1 MKGYWKAAC
10 VAVAIVG
17 LAGTAHARPKL
28 TRATPELYRGQ
39 SPQQAAAALLDT
51 AKGQTEDGSWEQIA
65 IGRIY
70 YLGGRKAE
78 GEAMFKALLDRTEKT
93 SDLYRI
99 AQVYAEAGE
108 WPKARPLLDRMLTMK
123 EADAGDV
130 MRAARTYAEHK
141 EWARARPLFEKFVA
155 LDDYDEK
162 ELAEI
167 GAWYM
172 LNGDRATAES
182 YFDRSLKKDPTSLWA
197 TTRMAG
203 AYLRVPPHD

>member
-1 MKGYWKAAC
+1 MKEHLKAAC
-10 VAVAIVG
+10 AVLALAGVAG
-17 LAGTAHARPKL
+17 LAHAAPKPGR
-28 TRATPELYRGQ
+28 TDPAMYRGQ
-39 SPQQAAAALLDT
+39 APQKAAAALLDV
-51 AKGQTEDGSWEQIA
+51 AKTQTEDGSWERIA

-70 YLGGRKAE
+70 YLGGRKPD

-130 MRAARTYAEHK
+130 LRAARAYAEHR
-141 EWARARPLFEKFVA
+141 EWARAKPLFEKFVA
-155 LDDYDEK
+155 MDDYDEK

-167 GAWYM
+167 GAWY
-172 LNGDRATAES
+172 LLSGDRATAET
-182 YFDRSLKKDPTSLWA
+182 YFDRSVKKDPASLWA

-203 AYLRVPPHD
+203 AYLGIAPKD